1 MSHISSV
8 RDQKYY
14 TSELTPFFREPS
26 IVWGGFEALSF
37 DRCAFAVPIRHN
49 LTSLYRAATEHSL
62 MTRSR
67 IDLAGRVRRVV
78 ADTLSD
84 GVPTLSAVA
93 SEMGLGPRT
102 LQRRLSDSGQSFQ
115 GIVDLAR
122 KRLALRLLRET
133 ELSLAEIAFLTGFSE
148 QSGFT
153 RAFKRW
159 AGQTPRSYR
168 LATSSVGKSGSE
180 ASGRYSGG
188 SEKERNEAHSNQLS

>member
-8 RDQKYY
+8 IDQKYY
-14 TSELTPFFREPS
+14 TAEQTRFLKEPS
-26 IVWGGFEALSF
+26 VVSGKAEAFSF
-37 DRCAFAVPIRHN
+37 DRYAFAVPIRHN

-62 MTRSR
+62 TTRSR
-67 IDLAGRVRRVV
+67 IDLAGRIRRVV

-122 KRLALRLLRET
+122 KELALRLLRET

-159 AGQTPRSYR
+159 AGQTPRSHR
-168 LATSSVGKSGSE
+168 RATSSVGKSGSE
-180 ASGRYSGG
+180 AIGRYSGG
-188 SEKERNEAHSNQLS
+188 SEQERTEAHSNQRT

>member
-8 RDQKYY
+8 IDQKYY
-14 TSELTPFFREPS
+14 TSELTPFFTEPS

-37 DRCAFAVPIRHN
+37 DRHAFAVPIRHN

-62 MTRSR
+62 AARSR
-67 IDLAGRVRRVV
+67 VDLVGRVRRVV
-78 ADTLSD
+78 AGTLSD
-84 GVPTLSAVA
+84 GVPTLSIVA

-102 LQRRLSDSGQSFQ
+102 LQRRLSESGQSFQ

-122 KRLALRLLRET
+122 KGLALRLLRET

-153 RAFKRW
+153 RTFKRW

-168 LATSSVGKSGSE
+168 LATSSV
-180 ASGRYSGG
+180 R
-188 SEKERNEAHSNQLS
+188 